1 MITKNRR
8 NRDRPAVATPAM
20 SMMSMIPLVS
30 VALSIGPLGSEVSA
44 QHEDMVRRS
53 AFFESEAWPIIER
66 ECLPCHSA
74 DGRPKG
80 GLRLDHRPGMIQ
92 GGDRGPAFDE
102 AHPESSLLLRMISW
116 EDEDYRMPPKGRLS
130 DDDIAILNEWV
141 LEGATW
147 ADGIGAD
154 PADADAETDIPVGGG
169 WWAWQ
174 PLVRPQVPAVDG
186 GSWVRNPVD
195 AFVLAGLE
203 ASDLSPAPEADRHTL
218 VRRVALDLTGLPP
231 TPAEIAAFIDDD
243 APDAYERMVD
253 RFLESPQHGVKWA
266 RHWLDAV
273 RYADTDGYERD
284 RTKPE
289 AWRYRDWVVGAI
301 NEDLPWNRFLVEQLA
316 GDELP
321 DRDLST
327 LTATGFYRL
336 GIWDDEP
343 TDVELAKN
351 DDLDSII
358 DVVSRGM
365 MGMSVACA
373 RCHEHKRDPIL
384 QGDYYRLAAIFRDLA
399 PYKERMGNA
408 IDANNVTRQVPLH
421 FGAEG
426 EAAFAESRDRYEADF
441 ANTFAALEAHAASVP
456 ASDGPDPIDA
466 GLVAH
471 YPMDDSKQGVLR
483 DSTGNHPGRIV
494 DARLGREGRSGAALG
509 FDGGDDRAKIP
520 NSANESF
527 TVSFWLRTTAQ
538 ARGSASDPR
547 WFLGSGL
554 IDGEVSGIVNDF
566 GIAMVGPGIIAAGV
580 GRPETFVNSGPGF
593 NDGRWHHVA
602 LTRDTSTRRV
612 ALYVDGIEVD
622 ADRGGAQAL
631 DAIAELTVGRAHP
644 GGGGFTGTLDEI
656 RIHDRPLAS
665 EEITGLALG
674 VRLDDAM
681 VESIRSTSGPEAATE
696 FARLRDELLDL
707 EPPRTD
713 SLLILCARSR
723 GPVPPQTNILIRGD
737 AHSPGRLV
745 SPGVPKVLGGADF
758 TPAPPAHGESSGLR
772 LAFAEWLVEEDN
784 RVTWR
789 VAANRL
795 WQHLFGRGLVRSSDD
810 FGFLGTRPTHPR
822 LLDWLATEFSRRDLS
837 RRAMTRLLLTSST
850 YRQSSRFDPVAFER
864 DPLNDLLWRFDLR
877 RLTAEEVRDSIL
889 AVSGNLN
896 PELGG
901 EGVYPPLPRA
911 VLETASRPN
920 AAWGSATPEQ
930 AGRRSLYVFLKR
942 SLRHPL
948 LEGFDQPDTDRACSV
963 RFATTVPTQSL
974 MMMNSDFIDRQASRF
989 ASRLI
994 EARPEGLEARI
1005 RHGLELVLCRPPET
1019 TEIDEM
1025 LELHAELLEIEELPE
1040 AEAFDALCVIML
1052 NLNEFL
1058 HVG

>member
-1 MITKNRR
+1 MPDVLKTMKNRR
-8 NRDRPAVATPAM
+8 PDTR
-20 SMMSMIPLVS
+20 S
-30 VALSIGPLGSEVSA
+30 VALTVAIASSFAALTTGGLDTVACA
-44 QHEDMVRRS
+44 QHEDVVRRS

-66 ECLPCHSA
+66 ECLPCHGS

-80 GLRLDHRPGMIQ
+80 GLRLDSRPAMVE

-102 AHPESSLLLRMISW
+102 ANPESSLLLRMISW
-116 EDEDYRMPPKGRLS
+116 EHEDYRMPPKGRLS
-130 DDDIAILNEWV
+130 DDDLAILNEWV

-147 ADGIGAD
+147 ADGVGAD
-154 PADADAETDIPVGGG
+154 PADADADDDIPVGGD

-174 PLVRPQVPAVDG
+174 PLVRPEVPAVEG
-186 GSWVRNPVD
+186 SSWVRNPVD

-203 ASDLSPAPEADRHTL
+203 ASNLSPAPEADRHTL

-231 TPAEIAAFIDDD
+231 TPSEIAAFLDDD
-243 APDAYERMVD
+243 APGAYERMVD

-284 RTKPE
+284 RVKPA
-289 AWRYRDWVVGAI
+289 AWRYRDWVVDAI

-343 TDVELAKN
+343 TDVELANN

-408 IDANNVTRQVPLH
+408 IDAKNVTRQVPEH

-426 EAAFAESRDRYEADF
+426 EAKFTEGRRRYEAER
-441 ANTFAALEAHAASVP
+441 ASMLEALRAHVDTVVAP
-456 ASDGPDPIDA
+456 DGSDPRDV

-471 YPMDDSKQGVLR
+471 YPMDDAEQGVLR
-483 DSTGNHPGRIV
+483 DSTGNHPGRLI
-494 DARLGREGRSGAALG
+494 DARLGREGRVGGALG
-509 FDGGDDRAKIP
+509 FDGGDDRATIP
-520 NSANESF
+520 NSANKSF

-554 IDGEVSGIVNDF
+554 IDGEVPGIVNDF
-566 GIAMVGPGIIAAGV
+566 GLAMVGPGVISAGV
-580 GRPETFVNSGPGF
+580 GRPETFINSAPGF
-593 NDGRWHHVA
+593 NDGEWHHVA
-602 LTRDTSTRRV
+602 LTRDASNGYFI
-612 ALYVDGIEVD
+612 LYVDGVEVD
-622 ADRGGAQAL
+622 AKTGGRQRL
-631 DAIAELTVGRAHP
+631 NAIDELTVGRAHP
-644 GGGGFTGTLDEI
+644 GGGGFAGTIDEI
-656 RIHDRPLAS
+656 RIHDRPLS
-665 EEITGLALG
+665 PEEILSFALDL
-674 VRLDDAM
+674 RLDDTT
-681 VESIRSTSGPEAATE
+681 VESIRSMKGDTAAAE
-696 FARLRDELLDL
+696 FLQDRNDLLAL
-707 EPPRTD
+707 ESPPVKST
-713 SLLILCARSR
+713 LVLCARSR

-737 AHSPGRLV
+737 AHSPGRVV
-745 SPGVPKVLGGADF
+745 SPGVPKVLGGVDF
-758 TPAPPAHGESSGLR
+758 APAPPEHRESSGLR
-772 LAFAEWLVEEDN
+772 LAFAEWLVEKDN

-822 LLDWLATEFSRRDLS
+822 LLDWLATEFSNLDHS
-837 RRAMTRLLLTSST
+837 RKQMTRLLLTSST
-850 YRQSSRFDPVAFER
+850 YRQSSRFDLEAFER
-864 DPLNDLLWRFDLR
+864 DPLNDLFWRFDLR
-877 RLTAEEVRDSIL
+877 RLAAEEIRDSIL

-901 EGVYPPLPRA
+901 KGVYPPLPRA

-920 AAWGSATPEQ
+920 SAWGSATPED
-930 AGRRSLYVFLKR
+930 AGRRSLYIFLKR

-974 MMMNSDFIDRQASRF
+974 MMMNSDFIDRQASLF
-989 ASRLI
+989 AARLVT
-994 EARPEGLEARI
+994 ERPGGLETRVE
-1005 RHGLELVLCRPPET
+1005 RGLELVLCRPPT
-1019 TEIDEM
+1019 NDEIDEM
-1025 LELHAELLEIEELPE
+1025 LELHAELLELEELSDRQ
-1040 AEAFDALCVIML
+1040 AFEALCVLML